1 MRRGRRATSKGG
13 VGQNVIAAFG
23 PIVSAVVG
31 AVVTVLLTTPLDRGA
46 DTLAG
51 MAMKAL
57 PRLVLGV
64 AAGVATFFAIRLLT
78 FLGRKVRPW
87 FRRPATKLKALAPE
101 IERLFDYDG
110 DQLELMLLKNDLSL
124 TRYYRRCDE
133 LKAKLSKI
141 GIPAPPRGGVP
152 YWISYWRAFLSTQ
165 YQCAIKGDLKEAR
178 REAKGLLE
186 YREKEIAKQASDADQ
201 KPAADGEGAESGAP
215 PADA

>member
-1 MRRGRRATSKGG
+1 MTSKGG

-152 YWISYWRAFLSTQ
+152 YWISLLASLSFHPVSVRHQ
-165 YQCAIKGDLKEAR
+165 RGPEGGEKGGKGAAGVP
-178 REAKGLLE
+178 REGD
-186 YREKEIAKQASDADQ
+186 RQASL
-201 KPAADGEGAESGAP
+201 
-215 PADA
+215 